1 MLRSERHGFAVV
13 QVEPTLDDAIDDPA
27 EVGEQ
32 NRKAD
37 HDDGG
42 RRADHRPQQAEPESA
57 YLPAKMALQPGAG
70 DIIFFNVVDDN
81 TDDGGDAGEVGKRI
95 QDVDDQRQC
104 LERFQSGVVA
114 RNEFVVHA
122 CSFVQESLR
131 VTVRLNTSFLPGWW
145 SRRSVTK

>member
-1 MLRSERHGFAVV
+1 MLRSERHGLVIV
-13 QVEPTLDDAIDDPA
+13 QVEPTFDDAIDDPA
-27 EVGEQ
+27 EIGEQ
-32 NRKAD
+32 YGEAD
-37 HDDGG
+37 QYEGGHYTDGS
-42 RRADHRPQQAEPESA
+42 PQQTEPEGA

-70 DIIFFNVVDDN
+70 DIIFFNIVDDN
-81 TDDGGDAGEVGKRI
+81 ADDGGDAGEVGKRI